1 MFELIMRRPAPIEIP
16 GGVRRKS
23 GVDGGTKQV
32 NTHTGKGKGQTGRPL
47 AQAPRLR
54 GPAPVPQVAKP
65 GERETASPE
74 VEWLFPTGVY
84 LPSTNLA
91 NFTMSVLNNHKELG
105 GQQLCPMGLVGHP
118 IDCRT
123 LIVVMHT
130 LLAVVPALKLDLLA
144 LRVHVG

>member
-1 MFELIMRRPAPIEIP
+1 MCGKLLGLDEVKGIDQRRVAPTLKPRDRRLVTKNWNSSQEPRNLTRTAHVGMFELIMRRPAPIEIP

-74 VEWLFPTGVY
+74 VEC
-84 LPSTNLA
+84 A
-91 NFTMSVLNNHKELG
+91 
-105 GQQLCPMGLVGHP
+105 
-118 IDCRT
+118 
-123 LIVVMHT
+123 
-130 LLAVVPALKLDLLA
+130 
-144 LRVHVG
+144 